1 MPQPFSGAPD
11 ARCSSSSTSSIDQRA
26 ARSMASS
33 SSQATG
39 AATGAPVFDLAPFL
53 CRGGRC
59 PAAIG
64 DLPLYRDDVHF
75 SVEGAR
81 QLGERTGLASK
92 LIEMAR

>member
-1 MPQPFSGAPD
+1 M
-11 ARCSSSSTSSIDQRA
+11 
-26 ARSMASS
+26 
-33 SSQATG
+33 
-39 AATGAPVFDLAPFL
+39 FDLAPFL

-81 QLGERTGLASK
+81 QLGERTGLGSK